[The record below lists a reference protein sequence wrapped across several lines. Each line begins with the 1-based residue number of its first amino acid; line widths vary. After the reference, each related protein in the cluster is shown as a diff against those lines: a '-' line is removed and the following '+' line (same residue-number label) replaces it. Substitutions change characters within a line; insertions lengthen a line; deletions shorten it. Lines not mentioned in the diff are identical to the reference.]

1 MKKGTKIAIGVGVVA
16 LLLLLG
22 NKVFANNNTPNSNT
36 NEGSG
41 NNNNNNNNNGNV
53 DNGGCDVGEIPCK
66 NIFGVPTGKCYNPLI
81 FNSSCGISF

>member
-41 NNNNNNNNNGNV
+41 NNNNNNNNGNV

-81 FNSSCGISF
+81 FNNSCGISF